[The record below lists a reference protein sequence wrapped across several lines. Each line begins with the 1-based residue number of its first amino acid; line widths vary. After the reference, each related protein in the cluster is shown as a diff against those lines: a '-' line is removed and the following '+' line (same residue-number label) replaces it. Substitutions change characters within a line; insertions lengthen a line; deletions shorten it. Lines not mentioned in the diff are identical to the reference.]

1 MNWSCLLN
9 CLYHWLSNHHVGL
22 LNTSWLPGNLC
33 HAYSTFLHSDRLLLC
48 HFEWLVKCNASG
60 SRTAFETGDIWTQ
73 TWKQRTQV
81 DRPRY
86 EKLFVAMGCI
96 WLLHRIHAVYF
107 DLSEL
112 VPFQFTSPKR
122 PLLSL
127 LADLHFAAWK
137 IFVYVNGFKINEF
150 AHL

>member
-1 MNWSCLLN
+1 MTCQE
-9 CLYHWLSNHHVGL
+9 NHTINRKTANQQQQFGL
-22 LNTSWLPGNLC
+22 LLQT
-33 HAYSTFLHSDRLLLC
+33 
-48 HFEWLVKCNASG
+48 KCNASG
-60 SRTAFETGDIWTQ
+60 SRTAFETGDIWTE

-86 EKLFVAMGCI
+86 EKKLFVDMGCI

-127 LADLHFAAWK
+127 LAGLHFAA
-137 IFVYVNGFKINEF
+137 
-150 AHL
+150 